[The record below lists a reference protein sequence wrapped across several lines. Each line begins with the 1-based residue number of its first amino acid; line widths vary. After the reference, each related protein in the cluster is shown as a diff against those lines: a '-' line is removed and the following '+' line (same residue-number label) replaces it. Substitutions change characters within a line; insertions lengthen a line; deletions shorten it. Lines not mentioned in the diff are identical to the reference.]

1 MILGI
6 DVSTSKIGYCV
17 VDTQQNLK
25 EVNFLKFKDGT
36 LEERAQQ
43 FSLGELRR
51 LKHTYNITH
60 IRIEAPF
67 TMFSGGKTT
76 AGTMSK
82 LQRFNGMI
90 SVLAYTVFNLQPEL
104 VQSRSARSKCGIK
117 LKRGENTK

>member
-17 VDTQQNLK
+17 LDDKQNLK

-36 LEERAQQ
+36 LEERAQK

-51 LKHTYNITH
+51 LKDTYNITH
-60 IRIEAPF
+60 IRIEEPF

-76 AGTMSK
+76 AGTS
-82 LQRFNGMI
+82 R
-90 SVLAYTVFNLQPEL
+90 EL
-104 VQSRSARSKCGIK
+104 LS
-117 LKRGENTK
+117 T